1 MISNVN
7 SVRRGYPYWLAHFG
21 FGENMLTG
29 LVKLLTSNERFIQLA
44 KDLTNGQ
51 EKRLS
56 ILEAAKPLL
65 LIAIW
70 KMLRVPVLVV
80 CPRPEDA
87 RYLYDILSSYL
98 GESIPIH
105 HFVDMETLPFERLTP
120 DTPSISQRLHAMS
133 ALSSLYKEQEPAF
146 VVTSASGLA
155 MRNFSPELLLKESQV
170 IRRGDTL
177 SMDVLL
183 NKWVFLGYKV
193 QSIADVP
200 GTLSRRGGIL
210 DIFPIDQSI
219 PTRMEFYGNT
229 IDSMRTFDPVS
240 QLTIDFV
247 DKVFVIPARELLTS
261 KNDPELPL
269 GKVKGLDFSNLTPS
283 SITLIEE
290 ELDLLSKGY
299 EVKEPGFYAGFY
311 NQNSI
316 TDFLP
321 KEGLIVLDQVSEIEE
336 SLDDLDKRIT
346 ELRETKTKRGDIPK
360 GFPSPYLD
368 KANIMQS
375 IRQKPRRLNLSRWGT
390 EDHETLPFEAITS
403 FRGNLDNFLTNIR
416 ENARK
421 GDRVIVVTNYA
432 KRLRKLK
439 QDHELGAHLTK
450 DLRKLPNP
458 HSVTLIEGS
467 LTQGWTLN
475 TKTSKVLLFS
485 DTEIFG
491 MRKFTRP
498 RQQRSL
504 SRQKSPTEMIP
515 GIYVVHIDHG
525 IAQFVGT
532 TTVQE
537 DRGEKEYLEL
547 EYAEGDKL
555 YVPTQ
560 QIDRVSLYSAPG
572 NRPPR
577 LTRLGTQE
585 WSRIKDR
592 VKQSVLDMAEEL
604 INVHA
609 IREASKG
616 IGFDKDLPWQRELED
631 SFPYSETKDQIMAIA
646 EIKADMEKP
655 KPMDRL
661 ICGDVGYGK
670 TEVALRAAFKAVMSG
685 TQVAILVPTT
695 VLAQQHHDT
704 FNHRLSPFPVKV
716 EMLSRFRT
724 KKEQLQVIDGLAKG
738 EVDICIGTHRLL
750 QKDVSFK
757 NLGLVV
763 VDEEQRFGVI
773 HKERL
778 KQFKQEVDILTL
790 SATPI
795 PRTLHMALSGIREIS
810 TMETP
815 PENRL
820 PIRTYVSEYSE
831 DLIREA
837 IFRELD
843 RGGQV
848 YLVHNRIHNITEIA
862 KTVSRLVPE
871 AIVSIAHGRMPE
883 EKLEEVMS
891 KFASKKTNVLICTTI
906 IEAGLDLPNVNTLI
920 INRADTFGLS
930 QLYQLRGR
938 IGRGSNRAHAY
949 LLIPRHQR
957 ITEVSKKRL
966 ETILTATELGAGFQ
980 IAMKDL
986 EIRGAGNILGAQQS
1000 GNIHSIGFELYSQLL
1015 SEAVEEVKATSKDTL
1030 NQNPLVKPSNVT
1042 LDLEIQGR
1050 IPAEYIEDTP
1060 TRLNLYQRLSK
1071 IQTINTTHE
1080 IHTEFQDRFGPL
1092 PQEVKNLLFLIK
1104 LRILAEKAKV
1114 ASISRNTQHT
1124 NEITIRLL
1132 EDVGGA
1138 KLFLQKTLLNQDL
1151 SITVGNHLLHLVTS
1165 RETWRNTLL
1174 YSLEQIISF
1183 QDHVIDIAN
1192 SYSNLKEARVKVPK
1206 EIRHATAD
1214 KDVSENSPLDVARE
1228 QQGHIE
1234 ARIREPEN
1242 TLRRATLLE
1251 KIDKKTLRKGKVTL
1265 GSRVTIR
1272 HKETRSETSY
1282 LLVNTNEADPSK
1294 GKLSVESPV
1303 GKALVSRSLGETVEV
1318 STPSGQTLYE
1328 ISKLE

>member
-1 MISNVN
+1 
-7 SVRRGYPYWLAHFG
+7 
-21 FGENMLTG
+21 MLTG
-29 LVKLLTSNERFIQLA
+29 LVKLLTSNRKFIQLA
-44 KDLTNGQ
+44 KDLTSGQ
-51 EKRLS
+51 EKRVS

-65 LIAIW
+65 LVAIW
-70 KMLRVPVLVV
+70 RMLRVPMLVV

-87 RYLYDILSSYL
+87 RHLYDILSSYL

-105 HFVDMETLPFERLTP
+105 HFVGMETLPFERLTP

-133 ALSSLYKEQEPAF
+133 ALNNVCEKQEPAF

-155 MRNFSPELLLKESQV
+155 MRNFSPELLGRESQV
-170 IRRGDTL
+170 IKKGDTL
-177 SMDVLL
+177 PMDTLL
-183 NKWVFLGYKV
+183 NKWIFLGYKV
-193 QSIADVP
+193 QSVADIP

-210 DIFPIDQSI
+210 DIFPIDQSL

-229 IDSMRTFDPVS
+229 IDSMRRFDPIS
-240 QLTIDFV
+240 QLTVDFV
-247 DKVFVIPARELLTS
+247 DEVSLIPARELLTNQ
-261 KNDPELPL
+261 NDPKLPL
-269 GKVKGLDFSNLTPS
+269 EKIKGLDFSNLSPS
-283 SITLIEE
+283 STALIKE
-290 ELDLLSKGY
+290 ELNLLSKGY
-299 EVKEPGFYAGFY
+299 DVKEPGFYSGFY

-321 KEGLIVLDQVSEIEE
+321 KEGLIVLDQASEIEE
-336 SLDDLDKRIT
+336 SLDNLDKRIT
-346 ELRETKTKRGDIPK
+346 ELREAKTKRGDIPK
-360 GFPSPYLD
+360 GFPSPYLG

-375 IRQKPRRLNLSRWGT
+375 IEKKPRRLNLTRWGT
-390 EDHETLPFEAITS
+390 EDHEALPFEAITS
-403 FRGNLDNFLTNIR
+403 FRGELDNFLTNVR
-416 ENARK
+416 KNVRK
-421 GDRVIVVTNYA
+421 GNRVIVVTNYA
-432 KRLRKLK
+432 KRLRRLM
-439 QDHELGAHLTK
+439 QDHELGARLTEN
-450 DLRKLPNP
+450 LEELPST
-458 HSVTLIEGS
+458 HSITLVEGS
-467 LTQGWTLN
+467 LTQGWALITRSS
-475 TKTSKVLLFS
+475 KTLLFS
-485 DTEIFG
+485 DTEVFG
-491 MRKFTRP
+491 IRKFARR

-504 SRQKSPTEMIP
+504 SHQRSLTEMIP
-515 GIYVVHIDHG
+515 GIYVVHVDHG
-525 IAQFVGT
+525 IARFIGT
-532 TTVQE
+532 ATVQE
-537 DRGEKEYLEL
+537 DREEKEYLEL

-585 WSRIKDR
+585 WSHIKDR
-592 VKQSVLDMAEEL
+592 VKQSVLDMAKEL
-604 INVHA
+604 INMHA

-631 SFPYSETKDQIMAIA
+631 SFPYFETKDQIMAIA
-646 EIKADMEKP
+646 EIKADMEKA

-685 TQVAILVPTT
+685 AQVAILVPTT

-704 FNHRLSPFPVKV
+704 FNHRLNPFPVNV

-724 KKEQLQVIDGLAKG
+724 KREQLQIIDGLAKG

-815 PENRL
+815 PEDRL

-837 IFRELD
+837 VLRELD

-848 YLVHNRIHNITEIA
+848 YLVHNRIHNIAEVA

-891 KFASKKTNVLICTTI
+891 KFASQKANVLVCTTI

-949 LLIPRHQR
+949 LLIPRNQR
-957 ITEVSKKRL
+957 ITEISKKRL

-1015 SEAVEEVKATSKDTL
+1015 SEAVEEVKTTSRGIL
-1030 NQNPLVKPSNVT
+1030 NPNPLVRPFNIT
-1042 LDLEIQGR
+1042 LNLGIQGR

-1060 TRLNLYQRLSK
+1060 TRLNFYQRLSK
-1071 IQTINTTHE
+1071 VQTINATHE

-1092 PQEVKNLLFLIK
+1092 PEEIENLLFLVK
-1104 LRILAEKAKV
+1104 LRILAEKAKIV
-1114 ASISRNTQHT
+1114 SISRNIQHE

-1151 SITVGNHLLHLVTS
+1151 NITVGNHLLHLITI

-1183 QDHVIDIAN
+1183 QDHATDIAN
-1192 SYSNLKEARVKVPK
+1192 SYS
-1206 EIRHATAD
+1206 
-1214 KDVSENSPLDVARE
+1214 EN
-1228 QQGHIE
+1228 
-1234 ARIREPEN
+1234 
-1242 TLRRATLLE
+1242 
-1251 KIDKKTLRKGKVTL
+1251 
-1265 GSRVTIR
+1265 
-1272 HKETRSETSY
+1272 
-1282 LLVNTNEADPSK
+1282 
-1294 GKLSVESPV
+1294 
-1303 GKALVSRSLGETVEV
+1303 
-1318 STPSGQTLYE
+1318 
-1328 ISKLE
+1328 